1 MAMNQ
6 GASPHENFSTRFAFL
21 MATIGA
27 AVGLGNIW
35 KFPYSLGNSGGSAFV
50 IIYLVAIFIVATP
63 IMMSEMII
71 GRRGRLSAPGSMNA
85 LAEECGSRLPW
96 GWVGWWGIIGMFF
109 VLSFFSVVA
118 GWALAYVVK
127 VGSGTFTGL
136 SIAEVGQEFDA
147 FLHSPLQV
155 TAWHF
160 AFMAIT
166 VFVVSRGIKAGIE
179 KVVNYLMPALFVMM
193 IGLVVYAY
201 FVGDF
206 TQAVQYLFSPD
217 FSKITPA
224 VALAAIGQAFFS
236 VNVGVGA
243 IVTYS
248 AYLPANVNL
257 PRSAM
262 IIAIGDTAV
271 ALLAGLVIFPIVF
284 ANGLDPAGGPGL
296 LFVTLSAAFG
306 QMPGGAVVGAVF
318 FLLIFVAALTSSL
331 SMLEVIISRAEET
344 KGLKRK
350 PMAVLVGAVAFILG
364 LATVFSFNIWE
375 SVRPLGFLNAFQDDT
390 PFNLVDKFVTNLV
403 LPIGG
408 MLYAIFAGWWLSK
421 ETTMTELGLSEGL
434 GFQTWR
440 FLTRYVAPVAVGLVF
455 VTNLW

>member
-1 MAMNQ
+1 MSVNQ
-6 GASPHENFSTRFAFL
+6 SAPHENFSTRFAFL
-21 MATIGA
+21 MASIGA

-35 KFPYSLGNSGGSAFV
+35 KFPYTLGNSGGSAFV
-50 IIYLVAIFIVATP
+50 VIYLIAIFLIATP

-71 GRRGRLSAPGSMNA
+71 GRRGRLSAPGSMSA
-85 LAEECGSRLPW
+85 LARESGTKLPW
-96 GWVGWWGIIGMFF
+96 GWLGWWGIIGMFF

-160 AFMAIT
+160 LFMAIT
-166 VFVVSRGIKAGIE
+166 VFVVSRGINAGIE
-179 KVVNYLMPALFVMM
+179 KVVNALMPTLFFMM
-193 IGLVVYAY
+193 IGLVIYAY

-206 TQAVQYLFSPD
+206 AQAARYLFNPD

-248 AYLPANVNL
+248 AYLPAKVDL
-257 PRSAM
+257 PRAAM
-262 IIAIGDTAV
+262 MIAIGDTAV
-271 ALLAGLVIFPIVF
+271 ALLAGLIIFPIVF

-296 LFVTLSAAFG
+296 IFVTLSAAFG
-306 QMPGGAVVGAVF
+306 QMPGGAFVGAVF
-318 FLLIFVAALTSSL
+318 FILIFVAALTSSL
-331 SMLEVIISRAEET
+331 SMLEVIVSRAEET

-350 PMAVLVGAVAFILG
+350 SMAVLVGGVAFILG

-375 SVRPLGFLNAFQDDT
+375 SVRPLGFLDVLKDDT
-390 PFNLVDKFVTNLV
+390 PFDLIDKFVTNII
-403 LPIGG
+403 LPVGG
-408 MLYAIFAGWWLSK
+408 MLYALFAGWWLSK
-421 ETTMTELGLSEGL
+421 ETTMSELGLKDGL
-434 GFQTWR
+434 GFQSWR
-440 FLTRYVAPVAVGLVF
+440 FLTRFVAPLAVGAVF
-455 VTNLW
+455 LTNLL